1 MLKKTFFL
9 PFVFSVIALLLSSCG
24 GSGGTS
30 PASTENLTASATV
43 SVTETQ
49 PSATETLAATQT
61 LQVPSETATSTPP
74 PQDTPTP
81 APTATLAPPQ
91 NAVDCTNAAKFVSD
105 ITVPDNSNLPA
116 GEKFTKTWR
125 VQNTGTCTWW
135 SGYTLT
141 HYSELKLN
149 APKSVPL
156 PRTNPGETADI
167 SVELTAPE
175 TAGSYR
181 GNFVI
186 RNPKGLI
193 MEIEGDSRLWVIF
206 NAVDEGKSPPIGDAT
221 PAADNGGETASGA
234 ENTEG
239 AMLDQA
245 ACAFTL
251 DSTRPEGVLA
261 AINAYRA
268 QSGLPPYTMNAAL
281 AHAAQSHAADMAC
294 NQLFFHNGSDGSTPQ
309 TRAAAAGYIGKKVTE
324 NVYGSYPP
332 LTPEE
337 VKEWWRL
344 DQVDPMHN
352 KNLISSEY
360 AEVGIGYAFFN
371 NFGYYVVLFGMP

>member
-1 MLKKTFFL
+1 MLKKIRLLTFI
-9 PFVFSVIALLLSSCG
+9 VGIAVLLSAC
-24 GSGGTS
+24 SGDTATEAVES
-30 PASTENLTASATV
+30 PTLPPT
-43 SVTETQ
+43 
-49 PSATETLAATQT
+49 ATETKAVATEPPT
-61 LQVPSETATSTPP
+61 HTPTPELPTETATATLP

-91 NAVDCTNAAKFVSD
+91 NAVDCTNLARFVSD
-105 ITVPDNSNLPA
+105 VTVPDNSNLPV
-116 GEKFTKTWR
+116 GEKFVKTWR
-125 VQNTGTCTWW
+125 VQNAGTCTWW

-141 HYSELKLN
+141 HYSELNLD
-149 APKSVPL
+149 APNSVPL

-167 SVELTAPE
+167 SIELTAPD
-175 TAGSYR
+175 TAGAYR

-206 NAVDEGKSPPIGDAT
+206 NAVGEGSPPPTGDAT
-221 PAADNGGETASGA
+221 PAADTGNGGTGDTGTLGDSGGI
-234 ENTEG
+234 T
-239 AMLDQA
+239 LDHA
-245 ACAFTL
+245 TCAFTQ
-251 DSTRPEGVLA
+251 DATRPEGVLA

-268 QSGLPPYTMNAAL
+268 QNGLPPYTMNPVL
-281 AHAAQSHAADMAC
+281 THAAQSHAADMAC

-309 TRAAAAGYIGKKVTE
+309 TRAAAAGYTGTKVTE

-344 DQVDPMHN
+344 DQVDPRHN
-352 KNLISSEY
+352 LNLISSEY
-360 AEVGIGYAFFN
+360 SEVGIGYAFYN